1 VTQHHEEVDANVL
14 FETRTAMRGSLM
26 VDGPRT
32 EVVLVRHAQQSFTP
46 EARAAG
52 GMLGP
57 HLSDTG
63 EVQAGLVAELLSSE
77 PVAAVYCSQLHRAAQ
92 TARAIS
98 QKSTIGGD
106 PVVRED
112 LREVEVLRSP
122 NDGAGMVV
130 GPKRAADFFHTRSF
144 DSLPDTEPSRT
155 ARTRLL
161 RELERIARDHPEET
175 IIAVAHG
182 GAISAFLA
190 ELLGSRQDM
199 FFFAAHASVTR
210 VFFREGR
217 WAIHTVNEVGHL
229 RRHDLVTF

>member
-1 VTQHHEEVDANVL
+1 VTRPQEEIDANVL
-14 FETRTAMRGSLM
+14 FETRTAMRGSLL

-52 GMLGP
+52 GLLGP
-57 HLSDTG
+57 HLSETG
-63 EVQAGLVAELLSSE
+63 EVQAGLVAELLASE

-92 TARAIS
+92 TAQAIS
-98 QKSTIGGD
+98 HKSAVGGD

-112 LREVEVLRSP
+112 LREVEVLRRP
-122 NDGAGMVV
+122 DDGAGSAVP
-130 GPKRAADFFHTRSF
+130 PKRAADFFHTRSF
-144 DSLPDTEPSRT
+144 DSLPDTEPS
-155 ARTRLL
+155 ARARARLV
-161 RELERIARDHPEET
+161 RELERIARDHRHET
-175 IIAVAHG
+175 VVAVAHG

-210 VFFREGR
+210 VFFDDGR
-217 WAIHTVNEVGHL
+217 WAIHTVNEVDHL
-229 RRHDLVTF
+229 RRHRLVTF